1 MVVVFLVLFVL
12 VFPSVSFNATPQ
24 EEYKTIR
31 EKMAEHQKM
40 LTETQRRESSV
51 LTEIDSVNVNLDKI
65 EDSLRQYR
73 RAWLRTGSEIR
84 AVNADIAIMKSRL
97 ERQREWIRRRLTA
110 MQRSGYSTDTLEL
123 LLAARDLSEMMRRWK
138 YLESIA
144 LYERKVLGE
153 YRDTLRGL
161 DERNAALETLM
172 TKLRVTSQKVK
183 TEEVALAQKKKSKEA
198 LLSSVRKEK
207 ALHQKMIGE
216 LREASKRLLDLIRK
230 SAKTDSYS
238 AKGFSKLKGKLPWPV
253 IGSVA
258 IPYGPQ
264 RDPEFETPVFRN
276 GIHIQ
281 TAADADARAVH
292 SGKVIFA
299 EWFKGFGQLVIVN
312 HGGGYHS
319 LYGNLSE
326 IFSHVGDI
334 IKRNQVIGKVGT
346 SGILNAPGLYFEIR
360 YKGKPLDPAQ
370 WLQRK
375 RG

>member
-1 MVVVFLVLFVL
+1 MFVVFLVLFL
-12 VFPSVSFNATPQ
+12 FLFPSVSLNASPL
-24 EEYKTIR
+24 EEYKTIQK
-31 EKMAEHQKM
+31 KMAEQKKK
-40 LTETQRRESSV
+40 LSETQKRESSI
-51 LTEIDSVNVNLDKI
+51 LTEIDSVNVNLETI
-65 EDSLRQYR
+65 EDSLRKYR
-73 RAWLRTGSEIR
+73 RALRRTESEIKT
-84 AVNADIAIMKSRL
+84 VNADIAKIKSRL
-97 ERQREWIRRRLTA
+97 ARQKEWIRRRLRA
-110 MQRSGYSTDTLEL
+110 MQRSEYSTDTLAL
-123 LLAARDLSEMMRRWK
+123 LLAARDLSEMMRIWK

-144 LYERKVLGE
+144 LYEHKVLSD

-161 DERNAALETLM
+161 DEKNAELES
-172 TKLRVTSQKVK
+172 LRRELRMTSQKVK
-183 TEEVALAQKKKSKEA
+183 TEEIKLEEKKKSKEV
-198 LLSSVRKEK
+198 LLSSVREEK
-207 ALHQKMIGE
+207 ALHQKMIRE
-216 LREASKRLLDLIRK
+216 LREASKRLLDLIRE
-230 SAKTDSYS
+230 SAKTDTYTG
-238 AKGFSKLKGKLPWPV
+238 KGFSKLKGKLPWPV
-253 IGSVA
+253 IGRVA

-264 RDPEFETPVFRN
+264 RDPQFETPVFRN
-276 GIHIQ
+276 GIHIR
-281 TAADADARAVH
+281 TSADADARAVH

-360 YKGKPLDPAQ
+360 YKGKPLDPSQ